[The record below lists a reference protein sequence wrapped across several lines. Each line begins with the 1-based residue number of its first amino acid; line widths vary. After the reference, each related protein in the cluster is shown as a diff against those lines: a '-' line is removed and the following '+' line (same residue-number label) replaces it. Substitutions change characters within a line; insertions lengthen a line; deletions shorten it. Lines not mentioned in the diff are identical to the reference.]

1 LTSPFALVLA
11 LLGAGCIALTSAG
24 PVGPLRSGTTTQAEV
39 AWGFAYGP
47 ATATV
52 SGRTVTGN
60 GEMQAAGG
68 DSTQIPNIAPVR
80 IGVRQSLGDMAEA
93 SADVGWVDSGLRL
106 RVGMPDGSVPWAIA
120 FEARDGQVSAFPVGS
135 YHVSGALEIY
145 PDITPAD
152 SHPPRRLILS
162 VGIAGGVFEH
172 QLSLPTAFDPDFDL
186 PFGGPKMT
194 VLRPEVRLQTAVGLY
209 LGGKSDGLSIVVAPW
224 FLLRGDTPRGSCQG
238 CNPILGAPTFSLTSY
253 SQGWG
258 ASLIITPAFGWL
270 HGG

>member
-1 LTSPFALVLA
+1 L
-11 LLGAGCIALTSAG
+11 
-24 PVGPLRSGTTTQAEV
+24 

-47 ATATV
+47 ASATV
-52 SGRTVTGN
+52 GGVSVKGN

-68 DSTQIPNIAPVR
+68 DSTQIPNILPVR
-80 IGVRQSLGDMAEA
+80 IGVRQSLGDIAEGG
-93 SADVGWVDSGLRL
+93 ADVGLVDSGLRL

-120 FEARDGQVSAFPVGS
+120 FEARDGQVSAFPVAS
-135 YHVSGALEIY
+135 YHVSGALEVY

-152 SHPPRRLILS
+152 GHPPRRLILS
-162 VGIAGGVFEH
+162 LGIAGGVFEH
-172 QLSLPTAFDPDFDL
+172 QLSLPTSFDPDFDL

-209 LGGKSDGLSIVVAPW
+209 LGGQSEGLSIVVAPW
-224 FLLRGDTPRGSCQG
+224 FLLRGDTPTGSCQG

-258 ASLIITPAFGWL
+258 ASLIITPAYSWFHRG
-270 HGG
+270 